1 MKKFKL
7 AFLDSHLL
15 VKLLLAAFWIFCTHA
30 PFLSGRENFD
40 RSSEIT
46 QLYTINIVM
55 FSYDFMV
62 FAFTNL
68 KLYKTLPLKSSDI
81 TVTVTIGSH
90 ISALVFFAAIS
101 LLLAAFGNWFVIPYY
116 GAAMIFTDTFTA
128 AILPPMLRTAKYG
141 ADAMREAE
149 EKPKSKRHTANV
161 VALAILII
169 LAEAI
174 PGTALCLRGWDS
186 EGQIMRDIPLLLA
199 VYIGCITVSAV
210 LLTIYKKKIKY
221 YIY

>member
-1 MKKFKL
+1 MKNFKL

-15 VKLLLAAFWIFCTHA
+15 IRLLLAAFWVFVTHA

-40 RSSEIT
+40 GGSEIT
-46 QLYTINIVM
+46 QLYTINVVM

-81 TVTVTIGSH
+81 TVTATIGSH
-90 ISALVFFAAIS
+90 MSALVFFAAIS

-116 GAAMIFTDTFTA
+116 GAAMLFTDTFTA

-149 EKPKSKRHTANV
+149 EKPKRRTAYV

-174 PGTALCLRGWDS
+174 PGTAICLRGWNS

-199 VYIGCITVSAV
+199 VYIGCIAVSAV
-210 LLTIYKKKIKY
+210 LLTIYKKKIQY

>member
-1 MKKFKL
+1 MKNFKL
-7 AFLDSHLL
+7 AFLESHLL
-15 VKLLLAAFWIFCTHA
+15 IKLLLASFWIFCTHA
-30 PFLSGRENFD
+30 TFLAGIEHMD
-40 RSSEIT
+40 RSTEII
-46 QLYTINIVM
+46 QLYTFNVIM
-55 FSYDFMV
+55 FTYDFMILG
-62 FAFTNL
+62 FTNL

-90 ISALVFFAAIS
+90 ISALVFFAVVL

-116 GAAMIFTDTFTA
+116 AAAMIFTGAFTA
-128 AILPPMLRTAKYG
+128 AILPPMLRTSKYG

-149 EKPKSKRHTANV
+149 EKPKRRTAKV
-161 VALAILII
+161 VTMAILIV
-169 LAEAI
+169 LAEAV

-199 VYIGCITVSAV
+199 VYIGCIAVSAV